1 MTNTKEFERMMR
13 QEFPDSLP
21 NLIFRDEAGNYCVFD
36 RYKIIPQKPGYLV
49 MCSATEVGIF
59 SSTKSAMSWC
69 IADKH
74 KAYNLARDILVLDIK
89 LNSLTQDINARANVA
104 DRSTQPQ
111 FRETIET
118 KLESKIIR
126 KKKVE
131 SELTKCVNWAKY
143 IEQRGF
149 NNEII
154 RTGRNQPFK
163 ASR

>member
-1 MTNTKEFERMMR
+1 MTNTKEFDRMFR
-13 QEFPDSLP
+13 QEFPDSIN
-21 NLIFRDEAGNYCVFD
+21 NLIYRDDTGNYCVFD
-36 RYKIIPQKPGYLV
+36 RYKIIPANPGYLV
-49 MCSATEVGIF
+49 MCSATEVGVF
-59 SSTKSAMSWC
+59 GSTKSAMSWC

-74 KAYNLARDILVLDIK
+74 QAYNLARDILTLDVK
-89 LNSLTQDINARANVA
+89 LTSLTSDINTRANVA
-104 DRSTQPQ
+104 DRSRQPQ

-131 SELTKCVNWAKY
+131 SELAKCVNWAKY
-143 IEQRGF
+143 MQQRGF
-149 NNEII
+149 NNETV